1 MQHIRDKI
9 THNIKC
15 NWRSV
20 MDTLPEGINPLD
32 SIPTPVSFTDAL
44 VHEIKNPLTNINLAV
59 ELLKRAENHDL
70 AGSYLDIIDR
80 ASIQIN
86 ILTNKLLE
94 QQEVEIAKGS
104 LYSVH
109 KLIDEILRLTG
120 DRISLKK
127 ITVTKHYTINDHSMP
142 LHRAEMKIALTNII
156 INAIDAMAI
165 ENGQLCIVTKIV
177 RRDYVL
183 EIGDN
188 GCGINPEDL
197 KQIFK
202 PFFIRK
208 AGGRHKIYSVLC

>member
-1 MQHIRDKI
+1 
-9 THNIKC
+9 
-15 NWRSV
+15 
-20 MDTLPEGINPLD
+20 
-32 SIPTPVSFTDAL
+32 
-44 VHEIKNPLTNINLAV
+44 
-59 ELLKRAENHDL
+59 
-70 AGSYLDIIDR
+70 
-80 ASIQIN
+80 
-86 ILTNKLLE
+86 
-94 QQEVEIAKGS
+94 
-104 LYSVH
+104 
-109 KLIDEILRLTG
+109 
-120 DRISLKK
+120 
-127 ITVTKHYTINDHSMP
+127 MP

-177 RRDYVL
+177 RGDYVL